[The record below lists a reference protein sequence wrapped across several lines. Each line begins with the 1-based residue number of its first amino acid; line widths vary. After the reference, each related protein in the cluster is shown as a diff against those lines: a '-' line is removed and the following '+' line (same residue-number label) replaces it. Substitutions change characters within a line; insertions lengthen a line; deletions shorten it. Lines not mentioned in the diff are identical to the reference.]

1 MSKTRTFLFALAAL
15 LLGVLGGGWGASR
28 FWERVTGDWEARSM
42 MTEAGS
48 TVGLLKRLRAGN
60 STGAVEVL
68 EYRLDSALLG
78 LGALLPSIPE
88 SRRDRSYLKAIQKA
102 KDYRTQ
108 FPRTNES
115 PEITEG
121 VARAFTLLD
130 GKVPH

>member
-1 MSKTRTFLFALAAL
+1 
-15 LLGVLGGGWGASR
+15 
-28 FWERVTGDWEARSM
+28 M

-68 EYRLDSALLG
+68 EYRLDSALIG

-108 FPRTNES
+108 FPRTNDS

-130 GKVPH
+130 EKVPH